1 MRKISEMPKF
11 ERPREK
17 LLERGVGYLSDF
29 ELLAVLI
36 GNGTKDCSVMN
47 VAEKVLKVLDKGCD
61 RVSAR
66 VLQEIEGV
74 GPAKSAVI
82 AAALEFARRRIRPE
96 GIKITS
102 ACDIL
107 PLISY
112 LANRKQ
118 EHFVCVSL
126 NGASEVIATRVV
138 SVGLVNNVQVHPRE
152 VFADPITDRATA
164 VIVAHNHPSG
174 SVAPSQEDIEV
185 TKRLK
190 DAGNTLGIKLI
201 DHIIFS
207 RKGYFSFLENGQMPD

>member
-17 LLERGVGYLSDF
+17 LLERGVGYLSDL

-36 GNGTKDCSVMN
+36 GNGTKIGSVMN
-47 VAEKVLKVLDKGCD
+47 VAGKVLKVLDKGCD

-66 VLQEIEGV
+66 ELQEIEGV

-118 EHFVCVSL
+118 EHFVVC
-126 NGASEVIATRVV
+126 
-138 SVGLVNNVQVHPRE
+138 H
-152 VFADPITDRATA
+152 
-164 VIVAHNHPSG
+164 
-174 SVAPSQEDIEV
+174 
-185 TKRLK
+185 
-190 DAGNTLGIKLI
+190 
-201 DHIIFS
+201 
-207 RKGYFSFLENGQMPD
+207 